1 MTFLLKDRFHEG
13 EFTKSLTKIFSTNS
27 KICSFRV
34 IIKATYKNKSMQL
47 SNVLRLLRLS
57 LGWGHRQKRSERKN
71 AEVFFITSVD

>member
-27 KICSFRV
+27 KRSFRV
-34 IIKATYKNKSMQL
+34 IIKATYKNKSMQF

-71 AEVFFITSVD
+71 AEVFL